1 MLAAGTKLGREF
13 MIRQAGAV
21 LAAALFLAF
30 SLAATAQQA
39 AAPPPGGFETKAGQA
54 HLVDAATGTVL
65 FSKDADRQVPPAS
78 LAKLMTME
86 VVFEAIRKGEVG
98 LDTTYK
104 VSENAWRTGGAPSR
118 TSTMFAALNSEIRL
132 EDLVQGV
139 VVQQANDGCIVI
151 AEGMA
156 GSEAAFAARMNAR
169 AREIGLEGASFVNST
184 GLPAEGQSV
193 TMRDLVTLAAHL
205 WREHPD
211 LYRFYAQ
218 RDFTWNKILQR
229 NRNPLLAMDIGADG
243 LATGF
248 AEQSGYAI
256 VGSAARGGRRLFVA
270 MSGLASESE
279 RSVEARRLLE
289 WGFDGF
295 RTARLFADG
304 ETVGEVMLFGAPKRR
319 LAVRTGAAVAMLLP
333 VDPDAKVEARI
344 VYDGPVE
351 APVAEGQPIGTL
363 EVRIG
368 GTLGRTVP
376 VFAKESVE
384 RGTLRTRAYEAMRE
398 LLVGWMR

>member
-1 MLAAGTKLGREF
+1 
-13 MIRQAGAV
+13 
-21 LAAALFLAF
+21 
-30 SLAATAQQA
+30 
-39 AAPPPGGFETKAGQA
+39 
-54 HLVDAATGTVL
+54 
-65 FSKDADRQVPPAS
+65 
-78 LAKLMTME
+78 
-86 VVFEAIRKGEVG
+86 
-98 LDTTYK
+98 
-104 VSENAWRTGGAPSR
+104 
-118 TSTMFAALNSEIRL
+118 
-132 EDLVQGV
+132 
-139 VVQQANDGCIVI
+139 
-151 AEGMA
+151 
-156 GSEAAFAARMNAR
+156 MNAR

-193 TMRDLVTLAAHL
+193 TMRDLVTLATHL

-270 MSGLASESE
+270 MSGLASASE

-344 VYDGPVE
+344 VYGGPVE

-384 RGTLRTRAYEAMRE
+384 RGTLRTRAYEAVRE